1 MINGFGKWISR
12 AVWESGLVEQLERVA
27 VKVKYKVEKKISM
40 PRNLGEYRGRV
51 ALEGNWGD
59 RYRREALDH

>member
-51 ALEGNWGD
+51 AWEGNLGEW
-59 RYRREALDH
+59 YRREALDY